1 MRLFRERPRELS
13 WYHAGPMLYGDWGTS
28 RLYVLGIAFMLAQYA
43 SLYFIVALSILM
55 VFVGWAYTYICRI
68 YPDGGG
74 VYSAAK
80 HVSQHLAVVGAL
92 LLIADYVVTA
102 ALSTL
107 DGFHYLGAAN
117 PWVWTIALLVLIG
130 VLNFYG
136 PRRVGSLALLIAMA
150 TVVLF
155 LIIAAFTVP
164 HLGEGVANIERPQ
177 GGFFHTWGNFVGVIL
192 ALSGVESIAN
202 MTGIMNKPVER
213 TSALSIWPVLL
224 EVAIIN
230 IVMAI
235 AMCAMRDAHLLQK
248 LGLLPDAGLGIAENL
263 KKYHTED
270 MVKVLALYYTHSPI
284 FAKVSA
290 VVFALL
296 LFSAANTAIG
306 AIMSVLFLMGR
317 DGELPKGLT
326 HLNRYGVPWIAL
338 IVAAAIPILTLAFE
352 RNVASLASLY
362 AIGVA
367 GAITINVGTCTIAKT
382 IAINRW
388 QRVLMGGVTV
398 VMGAI
403 VITIA
408 IDKLNALIFACC
420 ILGAGLGARAA
431 GKGWVRFR
439 EAYPMPIPELVRE
452 ILAPSEER
460 HITISPDQIRLML
473 ATRGGDRIL
482 RYAVEEAQRRNA
494 ALFVLFV
501 RELAVPFP
509 DRERTGARLEDDKEA
524 QALFAKVKELAK
536 EKDVPVIP
544 IYDSGISAADAILD
558 HAVTL
563 GVECLIMGISKRG
576 ALWRAFK
583 GDVLQDVMEILPEQ
597 ITLLIHA

>member
-1 MRLFRERPRELS
+1 
-13 WYHAGPMLYGDWGTS
+13 MLYGDWGTS
-28 RLYVLGIAFMLAQYA
+28 RLYVLGIAFAIAQYA
-43 SLYFIVALSILM
+43 SIYYIVALSVLM

-107 DGFHYLGAAN
+107 DGFHYLGVAHPWGWTLGMLVGIAA
-117 PWVWTIALLVLIG
+117 
-130 VLNFYG
+130 LNLYG

-155 LIIAAFTVP
+155 LITAAFMVP
-164 HLGEGVANIERPQ
+164 HLGQAHFERPQ
-177 GGFFHTWGNFVGVIL
+177 GTWGQNWGNFVGVIL

-202 MTGIMNKPVER
+202 MTGIMNKPVSR

-224 EVAIIN
+224 EVALIN
-230 IVMAI
+230 IVMGV
-235 AMCAMRDAHLLQK
+235 AMCAMRDPEILHRF
-248 LGLLPDAGLGIAENL
+248 GLISGTTQADIVSGLKSG
-263 KKYHTED
+263 HTED
-270 MVKVLALYYTHSPI
+270 MVKVLALYYTQSPI
-284 FAKVSA
+284 FAKVSG

-296 LFSAANTAIG
+296 LFSAANTAMG
-306 AIMSVLFLMGR
+306 AIMSVLYLMGR
-317 DGELPKGLT
+317 DGELPRGLT
-326 HLNRYGVPWIAL
+326 QLNRYGVPWIAL
-338 IVAAAIPILTLAFE
+338 VVGAGIPILTLMFE
-352 RNVASLASLY
+352 REVSSLASLY

-367 GAITINVGTCTIAKT
+367 GAITINVASCTVAKT

-398 VMGAI
+398 MMGAI

-408 IDKLNALIFACC
+408 VDKLNAFIFASC
-420 ILGAGLGARAA
+420 IVGAGLGARAA

-439 EAYPMPIPELVRE
+439 EAYPMPIPELVKE

-460 HITISPDQIRLML
+460 PITISPEQPRLMV

-482 RYAVEEAQRRNA
+482 KYAVEEAQRRNA

-509 DRERTGARLEDDKEA
+509 DRERTGARLEDDLEA
-524 QALFAKVKELAK
+524 QALFKKVKDMAK
-536 EKDVPVIP
+536 DKSVPLVP
-544 IYDSGISAADAILD
+544 IYDCGISAADAILD

-563 GVECLIMGISKRG
+563 GVECLIMGVSKRG
-576 ALWRAFK
+576 ALWRAMK
-583 GDVLQDVMEILPEQ
+583 GDVLQEVMEILPEQ